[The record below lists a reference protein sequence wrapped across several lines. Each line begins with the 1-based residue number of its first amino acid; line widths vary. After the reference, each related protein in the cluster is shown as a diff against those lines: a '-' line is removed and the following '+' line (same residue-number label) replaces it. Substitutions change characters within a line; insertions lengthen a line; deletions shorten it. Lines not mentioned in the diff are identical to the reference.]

1 MDSGAARADD
11 EEDMT
16 RHLRPVPQP
25 ATGPAFVIGRTRHVR
40 PGAPFVLAHCAGP
53 AVAAV
58 FALGGTEVRSR
69 SEMDSDAAL
78 TEALR
83 AWESGD
89 QGLFEQEQAARAA
102 FTKQDRRDLMR
113 RLPHPSAVAKLSLP

>member
-1 MDSGAARADD
+1 
-11 EEDMT
+11 MT
-16 RHLRPVPQP
+16 RHLRSVPRP
-25 ATGPAFVIGRTRHVR
+25 ATGPAFVIGRSRYVR

-69 SEMDSDAAL
+69 QEMGADASL
-78 TEALR
+78 TAALR
-83 AWESGD
+83 AWEAGNH
-89 QGLFEQEQAARAA
+89 GLFEREQAARATI
-102 FTKQDRRDLMR
+102 TKQDRRDLMR

>member
-1 MDSGAARADD
+1 
-11 EEDMT
+11 MT
-16 RHLRPVPQP
+16 RHLRAVPQL
-25 ATGPAFVIGRTRHVR
+25 ATGPAFVIGRSRYVR
-40 PGAPFVLAHCAGP
+40 PGTPFVLAHCAGP

-69 SEMDSDAAL
+69 PDMDADAAL

-89 QGLFEQEQAARAA
+89 HGLFQQERAARAA
-102 FTKQDRRDLMR
+102 FTKQDRRDLLR
-113 RLPHPSAVAKLSLP
+113 RLPHPSAVAKLSLS

>member
-1 MDSGAARADD
+1 
-11 EEDMT
+11 MT
-16 RHLRPVPQP
+16 RHLHSVPRP
-25 ATGPAFVIGRTRHVR
+25 ATGPAFVIGRSRYVR

-69 SEMDSDAAL
+69 QEMDADPAL

-83 AWESGD
+83 AWEAGD
-89 QGLFEQEQAARAA
+89 HRLFEQEQAARAA
-102 FTKQDRRDLMR
+102 FAKQDRRDLAR